1 MKQTFSLLALAISLL
16 FWGCTNSDGPGTVSL
31 GGDSQVQADSN
42 ALDGLPSPV
51 QMALL
56 LMNADA
62 PYNNELLNPQA
73 KADAYG
79 TPYKQALNLGIYQAD
94 LAYAISH
101 DQTQT
106 ALDYFKVVKQLG
118 DKLGILSAFD
128 QTMISR
134 AEKNLGNRDS
144 LFDISSNAFADAE
157 AYLEDSKRREVAD
170 LIAVGGWVE
179 STYLATQV
187 LKSHDSPKLRRRV
200 GQDKTLLPR
209 LIALVDGHPQN
220 ADHQALAAKLRDL
233 EKVYAPVVVSIDYKP
248 ATTDS
253 ARKVTRIGSK
263 SKVRYKKEDLAN
275 ITSKIADLRKEF
287 VQ

>member
-1 MKQTFSLLALAISLL
+1 MKQTFSLLALATLLL
-16 FWGCTNSDGPGTVSL
+16 FLGCTSSDGPGTVSL
-31 GGDSQVQADSN
+31 GGDSQTKADSN

-79 TPYKQALNLGIYQAD
+79 TPYKQALNLGVYQAD

-128 QTMISR
+128 QSMISR

-144 LFDISSNAFADAE
+144 LFDISSTAFADAE

-179 STYLATQV
+179 STFLATQV

-209 LIALVDGHPQN
+209 LIELVDGHPQN

-233 EKVYAPVVVSIDYKP
+233 EKVYAPVVVSINYKP